1 MSPIR
6 VFGRGTPGRGK
17 PRPYV
22 IVALLLLFPCASR
35 AAEPAFGIGPWGV
48 YYAHYDPA
56 LYGPERPLATLAE
69 ELGLPVADGKLQG
82 VRVLVIKDQRRLELW
97 AGERMVKAYRI
108 QLSQRA
114 KGDKVKRRD
123 LRTPEGDYAV
133 CMRRP
138 GKYHRG
144 LWLNYPNLKDAER
157 GLKARLISAAEADAI
172 RTALDK
178 GECPPQTTKLG
189 GDILLHGQQGSTT
202 SYVAKRQKK
211 GKIPLKAG
219 LLPGD
224 PDPAKIRSF
233 FDWTAGCVAL
243 FNPDVRELYEMLP
256 DGTPVK
262 IVADAPVTR
271 PVRSALR

>member
-1 MSPIR
+1 MSPKPAR
-6 VFGRGTPGRGK
+6 APRRGK
-17 PRPYV
+17 HRPRV
-22 IVALLLLFPCASR
+22 LLLLLALIPRPAA
-35 AAEPAFGIGPWGV
+35 AAEPAFAIGPWGV
-48 YYAHYDPA
+48 YYSHYDPA
-56 LYGPERPLATLAE
+56 LYGPERPLGTLAE
-69 ELGLPVADGKLQG
+69 QLGLVLDDGKLRDA
-82 VRVLVIKDQRRLELW
+82 RVLVVKDQRRLELW
-97 AGERMVKAYRI
+97 VGERMVKAYRI

-114 KGDKVKRRD
+114 RGDKVKRRD
-123 LRTPEGDYAV
+123 LRTPEGDYAI

-157 GLKARLISAAEADAI
+157 GLKGKLISKAEADAI
-172 RTALDK
+172 RAALEK
-178 GECPPQTTKLG
+178 GDCPPQTTRLG

-202 SYVAKRQKK
+202 SFVAKKQKK
-211 GKIPLKAG
+211 GKIPLKPG
-219 LLPGD
+219 LQPGD

-243 FNPDVRELYEMLP
+243 FNPDIRELYEMLP

-271 PVRSALR
+271 PEKALR